1 MDRPARVP
9 AVLTPYSLWELG
21 HNLAHHGFTNL
32 KGRDY
37 VWTPYSPHEF
47 ARLSW
52 VRRRLE
58 RIYRSG
64 VGQGVYY
71 MVEMWWKKLFFP
83 RRKHVITR
91 RIELYLRQSP
101 GRLLRAAWIGGPG
114 GLGSLQRQ
122 VDLVAA

>member
-1 MDRPARVP
+1 M
-9 AVLTPYSLWELG
+9 TPYSLWELG

-58 RIYRSG
+58 HIYRSG

-71 MVEMWWKKLFFP
+71 MIEMWWKKTDVS
-83 RRKHVITR
+83 K
-91 RIELYLRQSP
+91 
-101 GRLLRAAWIGGPG
+101 
-114 GLGSLQRQ
+114 
-122 VDLVAA
+122 